1 MQDTPRQSPLLGI
14 LKGAVI
20 AIGALLPGIS
30 GGALCV
36 IMGIYKPMMALLADP
51 IHQFKKQIGFF
62 WPIAVGMLVGTL
74 GISKLLGDFLERSET
89 AAIFLFIGLIV
100 GTLPSL
106 LREARQQGVARG
118 SMAALAIALVVMLA
132 WMIPMSLGGQANVIP
147 NFGWWCLCGV
157 LWGLGIIVP
166 GMSPSNIFFF
176 LGLATPMYA
185 SIGALDL
192 GVILPMGVC
201 LLLTVVLLSPR
212 CGLLPQALVF
222 AVHARGGGRGAGL
235 HGGDSAAGQAADFA
249 RLHLCHGPGRLA
261 DLRGLLRGRR
271 GAGLGAGQGAGE
283 GIKNRPAPKGS
294 GCTGALGPKA
304 QSNLEMWANTRA
316 ARGQRAERRY
326 LQGSE
331 TGGESDRQ
339 AGPPNLPNGFWT
351 V

>member
-1 MQDTPRQSPLLGI
+1 MQEPPRQSPLLGI

-62 WPIAVGMLVGTL
+62 WPIAIGMLVGTL
-74 GISKLLGDFLERSET
+74 GISRLLGDFLERSET

-118 SMAALAIALVVMLA
+118 STAALVIALLVMLA
-132 WMIPMSLGGQANVIP
+132 WMIPMSLGGQANVVP
-147 NFGWWCLCGV
+147 SLGWWCLCGV

-201 LLLTVVLLSPR
+201 LLLTVVLLS
-212 CGLLPQALVF
+212 
-222 AVHARGGGRGAGL
+222 RGVGYCLKRWYIF
-235 HGGDSAAGQAADFA
+235 HQ
-249 RLHLCHGPGRLA
+249 
-261 DLRGLLRGRR
+261 
-271 GAGLGAGQGAGE
+271 
-283 GIKNRPAPKGS
+283 
-294 GCTGALGPKA
+294 
-304 QSNLEMWANTRA
+304 
-316 ARGQRAERRY
+316 
-326 LQGSE
+326 
-331 TGGESDRQ
+331 
-339 AGPPNLPNGFWT
+339 
-351 V
+351 

>member
-118 SMAALAIALVVMLA
+118 SMAALAIALLVMLA
-132 WMIPMSLGGQANVIP
+132 WDDSHGPWGTGQRDPELRLV
-147 NFGWWCLCGV
+147 
-157 LWGLGIIVP
+157 VP
-166 GMSPSNIFFF
+166 
-176 LGLATPMYA
+176 
-185 SIGALDL
+185 
-192 GVILPMGVC
+192 VRR
-201 LLLTVVLLSPR
+201 TV
-212 CGLLPQALVF
+212 
-222 AVHARGGGRGAGL
+222 GAGHHRTGHEPL
-235 HGGDSAAGQAADFA
+235 QHLLFPGTGHTHVRPPSA
-249 RLHLCHGPGRLA
+249 RW
-261 DLRGLLRGRR
+261 
-271 GAGLGAGQGAGE
+271 
-283 GIKNRPAPKGS
+283 
-294 GCTGALGPKA
+294 T
-304 QSNLEMWANTRA
+304 WA
-316 ARGQRAERRY
+316 
-326 LQGSE
+326 
-331 TGGESDRQ
+331 
-339 AGPPNLPNGFWT
+339 
-351 V
+351 